1 MGGGQAAE
9 FGKLPEGS
17 KAQPRG
23 RMAANVMDDKNDANR
38 LKQTTQR
45 GPMPSSAVIF
55 GATYSV
61 TLTGAQ

>member
-1 MGGGQAAE
+1 
-9 FGKLPEGS
+9 
-17 KAQPRG
+17 
-23 RMAANVMDDKNDANR
+23 MAANVMDDKNDANR

-55 GATYSV
+55 WATYSV